1 MRRTTREEWEH
12 VQQDLRWTRTQ
23 LDEANAQVRAAPPPR
38 VWKAAVSKAGPRQQ
52 QVWCLK
58 CLQGGCDHPLAACG
72 VATLCCP
79 QPKGTHERERERER
93 EELVD
98 SRLLPP
104 GALTSAV
111 GWGQV
116 DVLRPK
122 VEELARV
129 QKQLHAALE
138 RMAGLQATTER
149 LTDRAKRKDREVAEY
164 KAKAVDAIRSKE
176 VAESKQAILQVPPP
190 FPLSRPH
197 PSFLKHRSCMSGL
210 VHVGLSMRH
219 PLVQRSNDELRK
231 LITVHESEKAKLLVE
246 LQAARDRV
254 AGFEAAERAAD
265 EERRTLEYET
275 NMKNFS
281 RDFIEVKPA
290 RLGFVLEG

>member
-1 MRRTTREEWEH
+1 
-12 VQQDLRWTRTQ
+12 
-23 LDEANAQVRAAPPPR
+23 
-38 VWKAAVSKAGPRQQ
+38 
-52 QVWCLK
+52 
-58 CLQGGCDHPLAACG
+58 
-72 VATLCCP
+72 
-79 QPKGTHERERERER
+79 
-93 EELVD
+93 
-98 SRLLPP
+98 
-104 GALTSAV
+104 
-111 GWGQV
+111 
-116 DVLRPK
+116 
-122 VEELARV
+122 
-129 QKQLHAALE
+129 
-138 RMAGLQATTER
+138 
-149 LTDRAKRKDREVAEY
+149 
-164 KAKAVDAIRSKE
+164 
-176 VAESKQAILQVPPP
+176 
-190 FPLSRPH
+190 
-197 PSFLKHRSCMSGL
+197 MSGL